1 MLIKNTSPPKHKG
14 GQGYLPINGD
24 KWLQGDGINSALK
37 VVTSFLVF
45 QGSITG
51 FKLARWS
58 HIIEYLGSKALRLEK
73 DPGIGRVQPG
83 MFI

>member
-24 KWLQGDGINSALK
+24 KWLPRDDINSALK
-37 VVTSFLVF
+37 VVTAFLVF
-45 QGSITG
+45 LRSITG
-51 FKLARWS
+51 FKLVSWS

-83 MFI
+83 MFV